1 MEEQTLLFKDIA
13 FELVLVIAIV
23 LLLVFLVKV
32 YLSFLT
38 ERRVSSFSM
47 ENDQQEVV
55 SFTDIL
61 ISAFVRLVKWTSKK
75 LSKLVTMQHYA
86 TRFEKRLILS
96 EDAYFDSMDYVSFK
110 FYVMFLV
117 QILYIISI
125 AIKPSFFNSYVLLLI
140 SVISFFF
147 VDLLVV
153 FFFSRKKKLMED
165 QLLQAI
171 VIMNNAF
178 KSGKNITQAVNI
190 VQKELPNPIKKEFE
204 IIAKDISYGLD
215 LTVVF
220 SRFAN
225 RIKINEAKYITSSLS
240 LLNKTGG
247 NIVTVFNM
255 IERTFYERLKI
266 NNELKS
272 LTAASRF
279 LYHLL
284 MFLPFIFILVIVVL
298 NPSYFMP
305 LITTPI
311 GYIIDVLVLILYVT
325 YMLFIR
331 KIMKVDEV

>member
-1 MEEQTLLFKDIA
+1 MERLLFKDIA
-13 FELVLVIAIV
+13 LELILVIAIV
-23 LLLVFLVKV
+23 LLLVFLIKI
-32 YLSFLT
+32 YLSYVT
-38 ERRVSSFSM
+38 EKRVNSFSM
-47 ENDQQEVV
+47 ENESNNSV
-55 SFTDIL
+55 SFTDLFI
-61 ISAFVRLVKWTSKK
+61 IAFVKLVKGTSKL
-75 LSKLVTMQHYA
+75 LSGLNTMKQYA
-86 TRFEKRLILS
+86 NHFDKKIIVS
-96 EDAYFDSMDYVSFK
+96 ENAYFDSMDYVSLK
-110 FYVMFLV
+110 FYTMFLI
-117 QILYIISI
+117 QILYIVSMSIKVGKFNIYLFFLISI
-125 AIKPSFFNSYVLLLI
+125 FSFFIVDIIVVL
-140 SVISFFF
+140 
-147 VDLLVV
+147 V
-153 FFFSRKKKLMED
+153 FSKKKKVMED

-190 VQKELPNPIKKEFE
+190 VQKELPNPIKKEFQ
-204 IIAKDISYGLD
+204 IVAKDISYGLD

-272 LTAASRF
+272 LTSASRF

-284 MFLPFIFILVIVVL
+284 TLMPFIFIFVIVVL

-305 LITTPI
+305 LISSPL
-311 GYIIDVLVLILYVT
+311 GYIIDVIILFLYVT
-325 YMLFIR
+325 YILLIR
-331 KIMKVDEV
+331 KIMQVDEV

>member
-1 MEEQTLLFKDIA
+1 MGKFIIKEVTLEMI
-13 FELVLVIAIV
+13 LVIAIV
-23 LLLVFLVKV
+23 LLLVFLVKI
-32 YLSFLT
+32 YLSIHT
-38 ERRVSSFSM
+38 EKRVSPFAMANESL
-47 ENDQQEVV
+47 NIV
-55 SFTDIL
+55 SFTDIIINTFVKL
-61 ISAFVRLVKWTSKK
+61 IKFSSKL
-75 LSKLVTMQHYA
+75 LSKLVTMKHYA
-86 TRFEKRLILS
+86 ARFDKRLILS
-96 EDAYFDSMDYVSFK
+96 EDAYFNSMDYVSFK
-110 FYVMFLV
+110 FYVMFLI
-117 QILYIISI
+117 QILYIISV
-125 AIKPSFFNSYVLLLI
+125 AIKVSVFNPYVFLLV

-147 VDLLVV
+147 VDILIIFV
-153 FFFSRKKKLMED
+153 FSRKKKVMED

-204 IIAKDISYGLD
+204 IVAKDISYGLD

-255 IERTFYERLKI
+255 IERTFYDRLKI

-279 LYHLL
+279 LYHILTY
-284 MFLPFIFILVIVVL
+284 LPFIFIIVIVFFS
-298 NPSYFMP
+298 PDYFMP
-305 LITTPI
+305 LISTPV
-311 GYIIDVLVLILYVT
+311 GFIIDGLILVLYIT
-325 YMLFIR
+325 YMVLI
-331 KIMKVDEV
+331 KKAMKVDEV